1 MKTSLQSYDS
11 LVHTTNTTASI
22 HQLSDKMKQWFII
35 ETEKE
40 YKDATARF
48 EEIYEAKKGS
58 NDYQEMKLLA
68 LLINQYEKKTFTFSK
83 LDPIEIIKLRMEDFD
98 YKPADLAKAYGD
110 KGTISKVLNYK
121 QHLSLNMIRLFSKM
135 LRIPADALMKEYKL
149 HP

>member
-1 MKTSLQSYDS
+1 
-11 LVHTTNTTASI
+11 
-22 HQLSDKMKQWFII
+22 MKQWFVI

-40 YKDATARF
+40 YKEATARF

-58 NDYQEMKLLA
+58 KEYKEMLLLA
-68 LLINQYEKKTFTFSK
+68 LLINQYEKKSYPPPD
-83 LDPIEIIKLRMEDFD
+83 LDPIELIKLRMEDFD

-149 HP
+149 QP